1 MSYHVTNMYRYLLNS
16 EKRRSGERNRVL
28 RTLDSGRHLKDLM
41 GSGEFREEDE
51 KGIDVPFFDLESIL
65 IATNSFSDA
74 KKLGEG
80 GYGPVYKV
88 ISTSLI
94 CI

>member
-1 MSYHVTNMYRYLLNS
+1 MYQCFLNS
-16 EKRRSGERNRVL
+16 ENRRSEINRLL
-28 RTLDSGRHLKDLM
+28 RTLDSRRHLKDFM

-51 KGIDVPFFDLESIL
+51 KGIDVPFFNLESIL
-65 IATNSFSDA
+65 AATNSFSDA